1 MTNELN
7 LNNQLMLGDFVGD
20 TKRMVITYTKIAER
34 DPGESYARWVAIC
47 VKEGEYHPYVVWD
60 VIARPEG
67 WYCQNGDYAF
77 TLSEA
82 LNYYHER
89 GGKDGK

>member
-1 MTNELN
+1 MTNQLN
-7 LNNQLMLGDFVGD
+7 LDNQLQLGDIVGD
-20 TKRMVITYTKIAER
+20 TNRMVIALTKKTDR
-34 DPGESYARWVAIC
+34 VPGDSYATWVAIC

-67 WYCQNGDYAF
+67 FYAQSGDYTFA
-77 TLSEA
+77 LSEA
-82 LNYYHER
+82 LSYYHNR

>member
-1 MTNELN
+1 MTNNINEYN
-7 LNNQLMLGDFVGD
+7 ELMLGDLVGD
-20 TKRMVITYTKIAER
+20 TKRMVIACTKIANR
-34 DPGESYARWVAIC
+34 VPGDSYAYWVAIC
-47 VKEGEYHPYVVWD
+47 AKDGEYHPYVVWD

-67 WYCQNGDYAF
+67 WYAQNGNYAF
-77 TLSEA
+77 TLSQA